1 MAILGS
7 AFFWVFYP
15 TIFYDTPN
23 QSAGTANNTTPFIDQ
38 NGMISAYW
46 AISASVVTSLA
57 LSAVIHGRIRIK
69 DLMYG
74 TFAGAAIIGTSAP
87 LIFNPIAAILL
98 GMIAGLLQPLFN
110 IAEEKL
116 AHRRVLFSTC
126 AAFVFA
132 IQGLL
137 GSLAAGILRAI
148 QNNGYQVFN
157 YDLIPY
163 PFRWYQ
169 AGEFYRATFISFGI
183 AIGSGVLVGVLVL
196 LVTAQ

>member
-1 MAILGS
+1 MGAET
-7 AFFWVFYP
+7 V
-15 TIFYDTPN
+15 TNTP
-23 QSAGTANNTTPFIDQ
+23 PFLDQ
-38 NGMISAYW
+38 NGMINAYW

-57 LSAVIHGRIRIK
+57 MSAVIHGKIRIK

-116 AHRRVLFSTC
+116 AHGRAVFSTC

-132 IQGLL
+132 IQGFL

-148 QNNGYQVFN
+148 QNNGYQIFN
-157 YDLIPY
+157 YDLYPY
-163 PFRWYQ
+163 PFRWY
-169 AGEFYRATFISFGI
+169 
-183 AIGSGVLVGVLVL
+183 
-196 LVTAQ
+196 